1 MKLTSISPNAAIE
14 LVPSTFEVPSTLE
27 TRAFRLRML
36 TVNDV
41 VKDFDAVM
49 SSTEKLCDLWP
60 NTIWPKGLTVE
71 QNLIDLAWHQ
81 KEFQRR
87 TSFTYTVVELD
98 ESRVIGCVYIYPCSK
113 TGFDAQVYFW
123 TRSGEQN
130 PNVKPNLLEI
140 TLKDW
145 LKRVWPF
152 KAPAFP
158 GLDIPWDEWNAL
170 PEKIISE

>member
-1 MKLTSISPNAAIE
+1 MVEAIINGMTLISGSGKKAAPI
-14 LVPSTFEVPSTLE
+14 
-27 TRAFRLRML
+27 
-36 TVNDV
+36 
-41 VKDFDAVM
+41 K
-49 SSTEKLCDLWP
+49 P
-60 NTIWPKGLTVE
+60 NTIWPKGLTIE

-123 TRSGEQN
+123 TRSAVQI
-130 PNVKPNLLEI
+130 PNVKPNLLEV

-145 LKRVWPF
+145 LKKVWPF